1 MSAEQELR
9 DGRPAAALAHLQDQV
24 RQDPSSA
31 KLRTFLFQLLSV
43 LGQWDRA
50 MNQLNVAGEL
60 DPGTLAMVQVYR
72 EALKCESL
80 RAEIFAGHHSP
91 MVLGQPPQWLAL
103 LMEALRL
110 GAQGQHGEA
119 ERLRS
124 EAFEAAPAISGTVIG
139 EAFDWIADA
148 DGWLGPVLEAI
159 VNGRYYWVPFERVR
173 EIQIEEPEDLRD
185 LVWLPAHFQLTNEGE
200 AFGLIPSRYPGS
212 EASDDGLIQLG
223 RKTEWQEHDGG
234 LFVGLGQRLL
244 NTEAGDYS
252 ILDVRQIT
260 LDTQD
265 DTAAEAG
272 AGAEAEAE
280 APPDGSDG

>member
-60 DPGTLAMVQVYR
+60 DAGTLAMVQTYR
-72 EALKCESL
+72 EALRCESL
-80 RAEIFAGHHSP
+80 RAEIFAGQHSP

-110 GAQGQHGEA
+110 SALGQHGEA
-119 ERLRS
+119 ERLRN
-124 EAFEAAPAISGTVIG
+124 EAFEAAPAISGTING
-139 EAFDWIADA
+139 EAFEWIADA
-148 DGWLGPVLEAI
+148 DGRLGPVLEAI
-159 VNGRYYWVPFERVR
+159 VNGRYYWVPFERIR
-173 EIQIEEPEDLRD
+173 EIQIEAPEDLRD
-185 LVWLPAHFQLTNEGE
+185 MVWLPAHFELANEGE
-200 AFGLIPSRYPGS
+200 AFGLIPSRYPSS
-212 EASDDGLIQLG
+212 ESFDDGLVQLG
-223 RKTEWQEHDGG
+223 RKTEWQEQDGG

-244 NTEAGDYS
+244 TTDAGDYS

-265 DTAAEAG
+265 ETAAED
-272 AGAEAEAE
+272 EAEA
-280 APPDGSDG
+280 APDSTDG

>member
-1 MSAEQELR
+1 MSAEEELR
-9 DGRPAAALAHLQDQV
+9 DGRPATALALLQDQV

-60 DPGTLAMVQVYR
+60 DAATLAMVQTYR
-72 EALKCESL
+72 EALRCESL

-91 MVLGQPPQWLAL
+91 MILGQPPQWLAL

-110 GAQGQHGEA
+110 WAQGQHGEA
-119 ERLRS
+119 ERLRG
-124 EAFEAAPAISGTVIG
+124 EAFEAAPATSGTING
-139 EAFDWIADA
+139 EAFEWIADA
-148 DGWLGPVLEAI
+148 DGRLGPVLEAI
-159 VNGRYYWVPFERVR
+159 VNGRYYWVPFERIR

-223 RKTEWQEHDGG
+223 RKTEWLEQDGG

-244 NTEAGDYS
+244 NTDAGDYS

-265 DTAAEAG
+265 DTAAEA
-272 AGAEAEAE
+272 E
-280 APPDGSDG
+280 APPDATDG